1 MVVQEQLG
9 TKLMLTE
16 DVCIYLNYAF
26 QFVKRRALFSI
37 TNGEIGLG
45 PSAVAVGDV
54 IVVLPGCPSPMVLRP
69 VYTAEWSL
77 GVPAQLH
84 SKVTIHGNPILEG
97 YKVIGDCYLDELMKG
112 TAILGRLPE
121 DYELVITFV
130 KEQNALLYVY
140 QNWLTG
146 EIQLNDPRFEKMR
159 SERGSDGK
167 RRFFVREGPIL
178 GAEDGAEETTSMHVG
193 GEGIRMRVSELDDE
207 EVLVMGIDLKPF
219 DLL

>member
-1 MVVQEQLG
+1 MVVQKQWG

-16 DVCIYLNYAF
+16 DVWVYLNYAF

-45 PSAVAVGDV
+45 PSAVTVGDV

-69 VYTAEWSL
+69 VYAAEWSV

-84 SKVTIHGNPILEG
+84 SKVTIHGNPILKG
-97 YKVIGDCYLDELMKG
+97 YKVIGDSYLDELMKG
-112 TAILGRLPE
+112 TGILGRLPE

-140 QNWLTG
+140 QNWGTG
-146 EIQLNDPRFEKMR
+146 EIQLKDPGFEKLR

-167 RRFFVREGPIL
+167 RRFFVWEGRIL
-178 GAEDGAEETTSMHVG
+178 GAEDGPEETTSTHVG
-193 GEGIRMRVSELDDE
+193 GEGIRMSL
-207 EVLVMGIDLKPF
+207 GAG
-219 DLL
+219 